1 MVPSL
6 FEEMEW
12 WWIIVWIIS
21 TCMNANTKDTSSGLV
36 EVTADG
42 RLLHYTPMSSSSSSS
57 SSKAT
62 TTTTHWV
69 FPFFSSL
76 SPSPSYSY
84 SYSSS
89 GLEPEELLVGPE
101 TFVFE
106 IGPNDSLIVSLDP
119 ARSASIETL
128 DIAALVRCHLGCDAR
143 LEAMAW
149 DGLCE
154 VTSPPACIR
163 LIPRFR
169 RLVFCL
175 ETGEFVKD
183 PSELPFVNVHEALAA
198 QRLLYGNVPYNVT
211 IAC

>member
-1 MVPSL
+1 
-6 FEEMEW
+6 MEW

-42 RLLHYTPMSSSSSSS
+42 RLLHYTPRSSSSSS
-57 SSKAT
+57 SSKG

-76 SPSPSYSY
+76 SPSYS
-84 SYSSS
+84 SSS
-89 GLEPEELLVGPE
+89 GLETDELLVGPE
-101 TFVFE
+101 AFVFE

-183 PSELPFVNVHEALAA
+183 PSELPFVDVHEALAA
-198 QRLLYGNVPYNVT
+198 QRFLYGNVPYNVT